1 MRARGTP
8 KPGVVNGT
16 NQPIRTGRC
25 RRGRRD
31 GVGDGE
37 SVVERGGEATFQR
50 EGRTRRR
57 GRGGA
62 EGRGDGAGF
71 RGRGRGRGREVFA
84 DGGGW
89 RERRA
94 ETRRD
99 GFGVIVYRGG
109 RDGTREPRGSRRG
122 RGRGRGRGRRRRRT
136 RWAQLCVSVMNARA
150 TLEVR
155 AAPRERRLAI
165 REDARLLLGGETGLS
180 GGRRR
185 RVRPEGRRRAR
196 RRVVRRDCRR
206 GREVGTPPLRQVRNL
221 DIVPSDQPRRRRV
234 PRARGVVPARGAR
247 PSARVTTFARHDP
260 RARSECDEHRGISH
274 RPPRELA
281 TVTTFRSIVETV
293 I

>member
-206 GREVGTPPLRQVRNL
+206 GREVGTPL
-221 DIVPSDQPRRRRV
+221 S
-234 PRARGVVPARGAR
+234 ARSETSTSFPPTNHDDVASHAHAGSFQRGAR
-247 PSARVTTFARHDP
+247 GPRRGSPPSRDMTPARAPSVTSTVGSRTDP
-260 RARSECDEHRGISH
+260 RESSRQ
-274 RPPRELA
+274 
-281 TVTTFRSIVETV
+281 
-293 I
+293 